1 MSLLL
6 MELLSSLTPPP
17 FEVLETHFSR
27 LGGGGG
33 GRRGGRTRSLPPK
46 RHVLVASGRCRAW
59 WVSGAGRGELS
70 PDRWLPAHLFISE
83 AGLDWISRC
92 LSPLEEQ

>member
-17 FEVLETHFSR
+17 FTVLETHFSR

-33 GRRGGRTRSLPPK
+33 G
-46 RHVLVASGRCRAW
+46 
-59 WVSGAGRGELS
+59 
-70 PDRWLPAHLFISE
+70 
-83 AGLDWISRC
+83 
-92 LSPLEEQ
+92 